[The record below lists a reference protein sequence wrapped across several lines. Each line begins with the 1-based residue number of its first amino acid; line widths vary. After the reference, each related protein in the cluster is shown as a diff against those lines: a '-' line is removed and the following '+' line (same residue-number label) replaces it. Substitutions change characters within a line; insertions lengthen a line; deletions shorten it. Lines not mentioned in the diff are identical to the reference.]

1 MEVEDEMAEEIE
13 EHLEAVEEADE
24 LIYADDEDLDKD
36 IDITGE
42 IQDNYVNNEM
52 EGEQVKGQIIKDSDT
67 DKNVIKSALDSVGE
81 STVAVLQ
88 FSDNLAENILK
99 EAVLISDI
107 YLNDSIN
114 VTTKPSN
121 FGDRL
126 NLNNNRNIARKLPG
140 GGHENRYDRYLLD
153 KLLRSTP
160 DMDEQAELYDE
171 FNGEE
176 VNVSQYMDDIEVD
189 AEKCNLGTYI
199 DKLIQLYIVE

>member
-140 GGHENRYDRYLLD
+140 GGHENGYDRYLLD

-171 FNGEE
+171 FTGEE
-176 VNVSQYMDDIEVD
+176 INVSQYMDDIEVD
-189 AEKCNLGTYI
+189 AEKCNLGTCI